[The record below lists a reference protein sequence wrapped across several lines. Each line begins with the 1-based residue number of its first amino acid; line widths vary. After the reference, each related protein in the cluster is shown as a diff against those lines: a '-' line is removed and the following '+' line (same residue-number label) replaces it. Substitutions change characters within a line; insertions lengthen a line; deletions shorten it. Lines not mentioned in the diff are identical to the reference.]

1 MDGADAL
8 RCVLAALL
16 TFAILA
22 ALLSF
27 PGNELLIGVAA
38 LLSPLAAA
46 AVGAWQARAAGATR
60 PLAGV
65 GLAGVIALALGL
77 LVFAGNET
85 TNETLNT
92 WQPILVV
99 IGALVGSFGYA
110 AVWFGS
116 TSAR

>member
-1 MDGADAL
+1 VDGAAAL

-27 PGNELLIGVAA
+27 PGQELLIGAAA
-38 LLSPLAAA
+38 LLAPLAAA
-46 AVGAWQARAAGATR
+46 VVGAWQARAGGATR
-60 PLAGV
+60 PLAGL
-65 GLAGVIALALGL
+65 GLAGVIALGLGL

-85 TNETLNT
+85 TDETLNT

-99 IGALVGSFGYA
+99 IGALVGTA
-110 AVWFGS
+110 AYGVVWFGS